1 MIERYKLLLIV
12 MFLIGLVVGVS
23 SCGESNEEAIPANVS
38 APINS
43 SLPNDSIGSA
53 SLEESVTTPQ
63 AEEPLPVTNVS
74 RAEIPRELSGP
85 RTHRVNLTEK
95 GFDPS
100 TITIRA
106 GDTVAWNVTDD
117 RPHTVYSKNVLGS
130 DILIKDML
138 YNYTFARQGIYSYNC
153 GVHREDIGKV
163 IVLPS

>member
-1 MIERYKLLLIV
+1 MELQLE
-12 MFLIGLVVGVS
+12 LVTLRLK
-23 SCGESNEEAIPANVS
+23 AKRI
-38 APINS
+38 
-43 SLPNDSIGSA
+43 
-53 SLEESVTTPQ
+53 SLEFTKKVK
-63 AEEPLPVTNVS
+63 AFL
-74 RAEIPRELSGP
+74 A
-85 RTHRVNLTEK
+85 EK